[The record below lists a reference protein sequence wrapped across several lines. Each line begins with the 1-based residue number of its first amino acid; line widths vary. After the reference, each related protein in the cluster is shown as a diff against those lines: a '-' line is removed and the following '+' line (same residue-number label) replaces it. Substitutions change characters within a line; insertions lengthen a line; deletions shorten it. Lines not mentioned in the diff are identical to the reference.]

1 MPFIWNDPQGLN
13 GRRATLASAIDIA
26 PTILTR
32 AGVLPCH
39 GIQGRSLLPLIEGAA
54 PDAADGVALIEE
66 ESHRSVPGLPDPPRV
81 RTLVS
86 ERWRLSVYP
95 ETDWGEL
102 YDLENDPHEI
112 NNLFAEPAYHSVR
125 AELLWRMSQEMIRL
139 SPNLPLA
146 TRMA

>member
-1 MPFIWNDPQGLN
+1 M
-13 GRRATLASAIDIA
+13 
-26 PTILTR
+26 
-32 AGVLPCH
+32 
-39 GIQGRSLLPLIEGAA
+39 
-54 PDAADGVALIEE
+54 
-66 ESHRSVPGLPDPPRV
+66 
-81 RTLVS
+81 S

-102 YDLENDPHEI
+102 YDLENDPYEI
-112 NNLFAEPAYHSVR
+112 NNLFADPAYLSVR